1 MKTTLLMCAL
11 MLVVAGC
18 GNMASLGNGASRQ
31 GSLSA
36 GTGGCHRG
44 GCSGQL
50 CTDTP
55 GAASTCEWNDSY
67 ACFQA
72 AACGRQADGT
82 CGFTPS
88 SELTACLGSGTIAID
103 AGTVA
108 VDAGT
113 GPGPCFRGGCSN
125 QLCTDVPD
133 APSTCEW
140 HDSYAC
146 FQAATCARQPS
157 GQCGFTPSPALTQ
170 CLGGGVDAGPAPC
183 YRGGCSNQLCTDTP
197 DVASTCEW
205 HADYA
210 CFQAAACARQ
220 ASGQCGFTQTPA
232 LTACLLMAR
241 PDGGP

>member
-18 GNMASLGNGASRQ
+18 GNTASLGNGASRQ
-31 GSLSA
+31 AGLSA

-55 GAASTCEWNDSY
+55 GAASTCEWNDDF

-72 AACGRQADGT
+72 AACGRQSDGT

-88 SELTACLGSGTIAID
+88 PALTACLGGGTAPID
-103 AGTVA
+103 AGTIA
-108 VDAGT
+108 VDAG
-113 GPGPCFRGGCSN
+113 PAPCYRGGCSN
-125 QLCTDVPD
+125 QLCTDAPN

-140 HDSYAC
+140 DDTYAC

-157 GQCGFTPSPALTQ
+157 GQCGFTPSPVLTA
-170 CLGGGVDAGPAPC
+170 CLSGGGVDAGAAPC
-183 YRGGCSNQLCTDTP
+183 YRGGCSNQLCTDDP
-197 DVASTCEW
+197 NAGSTCEW
-205 HADYA
+205 RAEYA
-210 CFQAAACARQ
+210 CYPSATCERQ
-220 ASGQCGFTQTPA
+220 ANGQCGFAQTPA
-232 LTACLLMAR
+232 LTACLLMSRA
-241 PDGGP
+241 DAGP